1 MTFSREAK
9 DIMLKAV
16 QANQT
21 SVCTE
26 AQKALAHAV
35 THGENNAEVL
45 TRLIDD
51 VRG

>member
-1 MTFSREAK
+1 MTFSTEAK

-16 QANQT
+16 RAKST
-21 SVCTE
+21 GVCSD
-26 AQKALAHAV
+26 AQLALATAV
-35 THGENNAEVL
+35 LGGENNAEVL

>member
-1 MTFSREAK
+1 MTFSTEAK

-16 QANQT
+16 RAN
-21 SVCTE
+21 SSGACTD
-26 AQKALAHAV
+26 AQKALAYAV